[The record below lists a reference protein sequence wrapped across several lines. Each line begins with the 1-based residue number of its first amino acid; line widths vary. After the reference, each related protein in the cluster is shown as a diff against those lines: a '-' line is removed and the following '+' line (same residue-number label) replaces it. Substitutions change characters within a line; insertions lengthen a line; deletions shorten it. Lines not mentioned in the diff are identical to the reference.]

1 MPVRTKLRVPF
12 IHTNEVKMPKPV
24 ALNNNEHPSKFG
36 HVNAMEIDDLRRL
49 LASLLETASNFKDV
63 ADLDQIFAQTAAAIN
78 DASGSEDLEIAED
91 LCIRGPLSLFVSAR
105 AAKDRG
111 KSSCCPC
118 ILHATISPLQML
130 SSMRSRETHMPVC
143 LRDLHP

>member
-1 MPVRTKLRVPF
+1 MY
-12 IHTNEVKMPKPV
+12 
-24 ALNNNEHPSKFG
+24 NNELPSRFE
-36 HVNAMEIDDLRRL
+36 HVNSMEIDDLRRL
-49 LASLLETASNFKDV
+49 LAALLETASNFKDV

-91 LCIRGPLSLFVSAR
+91 LCIRGSLSLFVSAR

-118 ILHATISPLQML
+118 ILIVTLSPLEML
-130 SSMRSRETHMPVC
+130 FSMRSRETLMPVF
-143 LRDLHP
+143 LRDLLP

>member
-1 MPVRTKLRVPF
+1 MY
-12 IHTNEVKMPKPV
+12 
-24 ALNNNEHPSKFG
+24 NNELPSRFE
-36 HVNAMEIDDLRRL
+36 HVNSMEIDDLRRL
-49 LASLLETASNFKDV
+49 LAALLETASNFKDV

-118 ILHATISPLQML
+118 ILIVTLSPLEML
-130 SSMRSRETHMPVC
+130 FSMRSRETLMPVF
-143 LRDLHP
+143 LRDLLP